1 MSKESKHELWQ
12 TKDHKS
18 TENADEFEGAL
29 TYMYSTMKRNVK
41 EVCHV
46 QITFEMSGPSAL
58 WTSPHFK
65 QRNTP
70 ILAELKSTKK
80 QISFNYV

>member
-29 TYMYSTMKRNVK
+29 IYMYSTMKRNVK

-70 ILAELKSTKK
+70 ILADLKCTKNK
-80 QISFNYV
+80 